1 MASGAS
7 AAASG
12 VIVEL
17 GPRTVGVSGAA
28 GSSQP
33 WTSETTEA
41 PSPVADATRFIA
53 KVLTGFPSILAGVF
67 VYAWLVVA
75 MGTYSAIAGG
85 VALAVLMLPT
95 IMLTSEQAIRMVP
108 QRMKDAGFT
117 VLKVD
122 NVEERVTS
130 PVVRGNKREEP
141 SMTLV
146 ASYYENVTL
155 DFDERVDG
163 SVDLLLGSEKPE
175 PVKKP
180 LKEVETGGSI
190 CVAPTTTPSPSP
202 SASQEP

>member
-1 MASGAS
+1 
-7 AAASG
+7 
-12 VIVEL
+12 
-17 GPRTVGVSGAA
+17 
-28 GSSQP
+28 
-33 WTSETTEA
+33 
-41 PSPVADATRFIA
+41 
-53 KVLTGFPSILAGVF
+53 
-67 VYAWLVVA
+67 
-75 MGTYSAIAGG
+75 
-85 VALAVLMLPT
+85 
-95 IMLTSEQAIRMVP
+95 
-108 QRMKDAGFT
+108 MKDAGFT
-117 VLKVD
+117 VIKVD

-130 PVVRGNKREEP
+130 PVVRGNRREEP